1 MYNPKIDDAYGQGM
15 QKKRGRFRM
24 IQNNLL
30 PNKEKDEK
38 VHNRVSA
45 VHSRQGIHQ
54 ADYSGSDRKTEDIT
68 LWAMSSYSGQK
79 GPA

>member
-1 MYNPKIDDAYGQGM
+1 
-15 QKKRGRFRM
+15 M

-45 VHSRQGIHQ
+45 VHSAVHSRQGIHQ
-54 ADYSGSDRKTEDIT
+54 TDHQRRDRKAEDIT